1 MPTFPRLKTGV
12 IAQYPS
18 ARELRLSSES
28 LRFLDNSEQRFR
40 DSATARRR
48 WVIEL
53 SLLNATEAAALRE
66 FFVAMRGSAG
76 RFDFEDPWTGLLV
89 NDCRFGEDALTVSAQ
104 AEQDA
109 RAVVTVWET

>member
-1 MPTFPRLKTGV
+1 VPTFPRLKTGV

-18 ARELRLSSES
+18 TRQLRLASES
-28 LRFLDNSEQRFR
+28 LRFLDNSEQRYR
-40 DSATARRR
+40 DSAVARRR

-53 SLLNATEAAALRE
+53 DLLSPTEAAVLRE

-89 NDCRFGEDALTVSAQ
+89 SDCRFGTDELDLSTH
-104 AEQDA
+104 AEHDA
-109 RAVVTVWET
+109 RTVVTVWET